1 MTSTRIKRMKLKSPY
16 AAVVATKEGIEAK
29 VSHSGFSLFYAN
41 TWEGIRRDCNLL
53 AEKIRRPHGE
63 PPTRFQMLNRDPF
76 GLFQLRSEACL
87 GSVVSTTSDRSGVR
101 TTRKQ
106 ILISPRAVV
115 TFSRGTG
122 HAEAAVRKTVIPP
135 AVNLHGV
142 MVNQTVKR

>member
-63 PPTRFQMLNRDPF
+63 PPDEIPDAQQ
-76 GLFQLRSEACL
+76 GSLRL
-87 GSVVSTTSDRSGVR
+87 VSA
-101 TTRKQ
+101 K
-106 ILISPRAVV
+106 
-115 TFSRGTG
+115 
-122 HAEAAVRKTVIPP
+122 E
-135 AVNLHGV
+135 
-142 MVNQTVKR
+142 